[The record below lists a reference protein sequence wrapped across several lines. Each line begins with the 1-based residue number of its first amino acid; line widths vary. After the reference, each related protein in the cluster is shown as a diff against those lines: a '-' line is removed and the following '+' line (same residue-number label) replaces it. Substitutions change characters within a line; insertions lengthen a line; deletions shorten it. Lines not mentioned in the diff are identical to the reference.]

1 MQYQTFRGADV
12 QEALSS
18 VKEALGPNAV
28 IESTRHV
35 NNGQRG
41 GFNQSFVE
49 VTAASPSA
57 GSVAWPFSAHLMQP
71 TTAQSSAKNRTQAA
85 TLTRAPSPKEGSH
98 NARPVTDKEG
108 SHNARPVTDAVIQ
121 ELEREMAAL
130 RSMLEEL
137 NAKRLPKDRAMSVL
151 RNAGI
156 GGRVAKELAFNLGK
170 GTRDASGLRSALA
183 DRLRERLRVIP
194 NLLAQSK
201 RQMIACV
208 GPTGAGKTTTL
219 AKLAARARLDYGR
232 SVAVISLDTF
242 RVGAVEQWQ
251 RYSRLIGTA
260 FGVAR
265 TSEDFERVL
274 SNTTAELI
282 LVDTAGRHCLD
293 TEETWP
299 LVECLPRVARHE
311 LNVLVVLPAFLRAND
326 TEKIVRAYTD
336 VRPSAAVITKLD
348 ETQESGGVIQAIL
361 EGEMPVAYTCQG
373 PRVPEDIREGDAE
386 FLIQCLLPMDA

>member
-35 NNGQRG
+35 NNGRRG

-49 VTAASPSA
+49 VTAASPRA
-57 GSVAWPFSAHLMQP
+57 GTVAWPFSAHLMQP
-71 TTAQSSAKNRTQAA
+71 TTATNAPKTRTPVSPIAH
-85 TLTRAPSPKEGSH
+85 TPSHSEGSH
-98 NARPVTDKEG
+98 NARSVTD
-108 SHNARPVTDAVIQ
+108 TVIQ

-137 NAKRLPKDRAMSVL
+137 NTKRLPKDRAMSLL

-170 GTRDASGLRSALA
+170 GTRDASGLRNALA
-183 DRLRERLRVIP
+183 ARLRERLRVIP
-194 NLLAQSK
+194 NLLAHSK
-201 RQMIACV
+201 RQMIVCV

-265 TSEDFERVL
+265 TCEEFERVL
-274 SNTTAELI
+274 ANTTTELV
-282 LVDTAGRHCLD
+282 LVDTAGRHCAD
-293 TEETWP
+293 TEQTWP
-299 LVECLPRVARHE
+299 LVECLPKVARHE

-326 TEKIVRAYTD
+326 TEQIVRAYTD

-361 EGEMPVAYTCQG
+361 EGELPIAYTCQG
-373 PRVPEDIREGDAE
+373 PRVPEDIRDGDAE

>member
-1 MQYQTFRGADV
+1 VQYQTFRGADV

-35 NNGQRG
+35 NNGRRG

-57 GSVAWPFSAHLMQP
+57 GTIAWPFSAHLMQP
-71 TTAQSSAKNRTQAA
+71 TTAPSASKNRTQAA
-85 TLTRAPSPKEGSH
+85 TLARTPGHSEGAH
-98 NARPVTDKEG
+98 NAR
-108 SHNARPVTDAVIQ
+108 SVTDAVIQ

-137 NAKRLPKDRAMSVL
+137 NAKRLPKDRAMSLL

-170 GTRDASGLRSALA
+170 GTRDASGLRNALA

-265 TSEDFERVL
+265 TCEDFERVL
-274 SNTTAELI
+274 SNTTAELV
-282 LVDTAGRHCLD
+282 LVDTAGRHCSD

-299 LVECLPRVARHE
+299 LVECLPKVARHE

-326 TEKIVRAYTD
+326 TEQIVRAYTD

-348 ETQESGGVIQAIL
+348 ETQESGGVIEAIL
-361 EGEMPVAYTCQG
+361 AGEMPIAYTCQG
-373 PRVPEDIREGDAE
+373 PRVPEDIRDGDAE